1 MKTIKEITANIELK
15 KCVSTWSKGVKDYAL
30 ELLEPIGDYNGL
42 DYEILSKIEL
52 LNGAMNWNEY
62 SWGGNSFIYNEDI
75 AKRLCTTSE
84 FKKKKSGELKPN
96 SDEEWLDT
104 QARALAQ
111 ASRLIIRVAKEV

>member
-15 KCVSTWSKGVKDYAL
+15 KCLSAWNKGVKDYAL
-30 ELLEPIGDYNGL
+30 ELLAKIGNDNGL
-42 DYEILSKIEL
+42 DYESLSQID
-52 LNGAMNWNEY
+52 WNKY
-62 SWGGNSFIYNEDI
+62 SWNGSSFIYNGDI
-75 AKRLCTTSE
+75 AKRLCTPSE
-84 FKKKKSGELKPN
+84 FKKKKSGDLKPN